1 MSRLFSV
8 TTINLIL
15 QVSKQYLL
23 ISLLTRLILLIKIR
37 QLTTSLNMKNLTH
50 KIEGVIEK
58 IGNFIAWFTL
68 FIVFITFIVVILR
81 YVFDIGSIAFQEST
95 TYLHAFVFMLGA
107 AYTLKHDDHV
117 RVDIFYRKMSVTK
130 KAWVDL
136 IGTLVLLFPV
146 CLFILY
152 SGWDYVFSSWG
163 LLEESGEAG
172 GLAYVYI
179 LKSTLLLMP
188 ILLMLQGAAIV
199 MKNLLLI
206 KKNNHA

>member
-1 MSRLFSV
+1 
-8 TTINLIL
+8 
-15 QVSKQYLL
+15 
-23 ISLLTRLILLIKIR
+23 
-37 QLTTSLNMKNLTH
+37 MKNLAHT
-50 KIEGVIEK
+50 IEGLIEK

-68 FIVFITFIVVILR
+68 FIVFITFIVVVLR
-81 YVFDIGSIAFQEST
+81 YVFDVGSIALQEST

-107 AYTLKHDDHV
+107 AYTLKHDAHV
-117 RVDIFYRKMSVTK
+117 RVDIFYRKMSASK

-136 IGTLVLLFPV
+136 IGTLILLFPV

-179 LKSTLLLMP
+179 LKSTLILMP
-188 ILLMLQGAAIV
+188 ILLMLQGAALV